1 MGLSFALDELQAT
14 GWSDLDSTGCAYD
27 VDGRAYPTVARV
39 RLELASAG
47 FELAITKVAKFN
59 CYRAE
64 WHEAGGPTD
73 DHAQTAVVG
82 HTEAEAAVYALAHVR
97 RSLSRSLVGAD

>member
-27 VDGRAYPTVARV
+27 TDGRAYPTVARV
-39 RLELASAG
+39 QQELALAG
-47 FELAITKVAKFN
+47 VELTLTKVAKFN
-59 CYRAE
+59 CHRAE
-64 WHEAGGPTD
+64 WKDAGAPAD
-73 DHAQTAVVG
+73 SSQAVVG

-97 RSLSRSLVGAD
+97 RSQARSLVTTV